1 MKKHTWYYNQIVTET
16 DMNEEATWI
25 QDAEKNLARDIAE
38 YGAFSG
44 LNVSPTGPAT
54 TSVVVSSGVARDR
67 NSGSRM
73 ELQLAQNVACDQD
86 EFGNPTYTDLLPGE
100 GRWCS
105 IYVRPKV
112 VDSDLRTDGHG
123 FPVWFTQTESLE
135 FFLHVGIKGPIADK
149 AILARPG
156 LLTTAVMLSD
166 IWFEA
171 GSTAID
177 LADLDVSRREDY
189 YRATVAGVDVVAG
202 SPKVALQQL
211 GAVVSGSVADLA
223 DPDLPTGANDGAHQ
237 VGLGGHAT
245 ENEWQWEGA
254 RQLDATGDNV
264 HEVVQKIVSDLGRME
279 TQGVPGS
286 RLVSAGGVTE
296 TWADAS
302 TVDAGVYDDS
312 VGGYL
317 AGIVK
322 DLAGVEGGLKIGG
335 DSSVGSPYSLSA
347 ISLQGHDEELLVSLN
362 DHVNTS
368 GHPVDAISHPA
379 TTSTFADARVLAANQ
394 GNNRWNE
401 LVLILGE
408 KPVGAGTAGDQAIGC
423 GPASA
428 VRPFPSPVAET
439 LSVAG
444 NQTLNMRSA
453 RLLYEIL
460 GRMRYNGDDR
470 LTGTFQP
477 ENDLGASLGGA
488 LKRFQDV
495 YAQTL
500 RGSTLGVVAT
510 GALTSESTGAATPN
524 TVKAEQDVILSA
536 NFSDVTGGVIR
547 ARLGNVEQMRL
558 TKTDLLPLGTAKSV
572 GSAANRWSQG
582 FFTTGIDVGTPGQRS
597 RYLNACGRFINNPAS
612 AQPLYA
618 ANGEYLY
625 NGAGATFEVYA
636 ALDFLR
642 PGDLIDAISADWTP
656 AGAVT
661 NVEMYLVRQ
670 PYDGVGGPN
679 TVDNMTGGILARHS
693 KTMTPGHTVADG
705 YNYYLRFWANNVAN
719 QRLYGVRVRYRSYKW
734 PI

>member
-54 TSVVVSSGVARDR
+54 TSVVVSAGVARDR

-211 GAVVSGSVADLA
+211 GAVVSGSVANLA

-322 DLAGVEGGLKIGG
+322 DLAGVEGGLKVGG

-368 GHPVDAISHPA
+368 GHPVNAISHPA
-379 TTSTFADARVLAANQ
+379 TTSTFADARVLSANQ

-408 KPVGAGTAGDQAIGC
+408 KPVGAGTAGDQALGC
-423 GPASA
+423 GPASGT
-428 VRPFPSPVAET
+428 RPFPSPVAET
-439 LSVAG
+439 LTFAG
-444 NQTLNMRSA
+444 NVTLAA
-453 RLLYEIL
+453 RQSRIAYEIL

-470 LTGTFQP
+470 LTGTFTP
-477 ENDLGASLGGA
+477 ENDLGATFGSILRRLA
-488 LKRFQDV
+488 DV
-495 YAQTL
+495 YVQQV
-500 RGSTLGVVAT
+500 RGTTVGVVGT
-510 GALTSESTGAATPN
+510 GQTRLESTGAATPAQ
-524 TVKAEQDVILSA
+524 VKAEQDVILDA
-536 NFSDVTGGVIR
+536 NFSGLTGGVIR
-547 ARLGNVEQMRL
+547 LRLANVEQMRL
-558 TKTDLLPLGTAKSV
+558 TNTSLLPKGAAKSLGDSTDRFDQAYV
-572 GSAANRWSQG
+572 QWGMDVSAPGVRTREVQACGGFNNNSAA
-582 FFTTGIDVGTPGQRS
+582 
-597 RYLNACGRFINNPAS
+597 
-612 AQPLYA
+612 AQPLYFTD
-618 ANGEYLY
+618 GSYMY
-625 NGAGATFEVYA
+625 NGAAAAYDVYA
-636 ALDFLR
+636 PLDFLK
-642 PGDLIDAISADWTP
+642 PGDVLQAVRIEWWPTAIGNMDATIFRQQVGAGGPSGLDTISPVLAGRHS
-656 AGAVT
+656 AGA
-661 NVEMYLVRQ
+661 
-670 PYDGVGGPN
+670 
-679 TVDNMTGGILARHS
+679 ILA
-693 KTMTPGHTVADG
+693 HTVQAG
-705 YNYYLRFWANNVAN
+705 WRYYVRVFGAAVAN
-719 QRLYGVRVRYRSYKW
+719 QRLYGMAVDYYQYRW

>member
-16 DMNEEATWI
+16 EMNEEATWA

-38 YGAFSG
+38 YGVFSG

-54 TSVVVSSGVARDR
+54 TSVVVAAGVGRDR

-135 FFLHVGIKGPIADK
+135 FFLHVGIKGAVAFK
-149 AILARPG
+149 ATLARPG

-171 GSTAID
+171 GATAID
-177 LADLDVSRREDY
+177 LADLDVTRREDY
-189 YRATVAGVDVVAG
+189 YRADVSGVSIVAG
-202 SPKVALQQL
+202 SPKAGLQQL
-211 GAVVSGSVADLA
+211 GAIVATIPVNLA
-223 DPDLPTGANDGAHQ
+223 DADLPTGANDGAHQ
-237 VGLGGHAT
+237 IGLGGHAT

-254 RQLDATGDNV
+254 RQLDAAGDDV
-264 HEVVQKIVSDLGRME
+264 HEVVQKIVSDLGRLE

-296 TWADAS
+296 TWANGD

-322 DLAGVEGGLKIGG
+322 DLAGVEGGLRVGG
-335 DSSVGSPYSLSA
+335 DSSVGAPYSLTA
-347 ISLQGHDEELLVSLN
+347 VSLQGHDEELLVGLN

-368 GHPVDAISHPA
+368 GHPVDAISHPV

-394 GNNRWNE
+394 GINRWNE
-401 LVLILGE
+401 LVNILGE
-408 KPVGAGTAGDQAIGC
+408 KPVGAGTSGDQAIGC
-423 GPASA
+423 CPAQA

-444 NQTLNMRSA
+444 NQTLNQRSA

-477 ENDLGASLGGA
+477 ENDLGANLGA
-488 LKRFQDV
+488 LLKRFQNAYV
-495 YAQTL
+495 ETV
-500 RGSTLGVVAT
+500 RGGTLGVVGSGQT
-510 GALTSESTGAATPN
+510 RLESTGAATPAQ
-524 TVKAEQDVILSA
+524 VKAEQDVILDA
-536 NFSDVTGGVIR
+536 NFSDLTGGVIR

-558 TKTDLLPLGTAKSV
+558 SKIALLPKGSGKFV
-572 GSAANRWSQG
+572 GDAVDRWGQG
-582 FFTTGIDVGTPGQRS
+582 YFQTKVDFSTPTIRVQ
-597 RYLNACGRFINNPAS
+597 YLNAIGSFINNPAS

-618 ANGEYLY
+618 LNGEYLY
-625 NGAGATFEVYA
+625 NGAAVAYEVYA
-636 ALDFLR
+636 RLDFLK
-642 PGDLIDAISADWTP
+642 PGDLLQAVRCDWMPTALGNMDA
-656 AGAVT
+656 
-661 NVEMYLVRQ
+661 NVFRQ
-670 PYDGVGGPN
+670 PWTAGPVGSLATINP
-679 TVDNMTGGILARHS
+679 VLVARHS
-693 KTMTPGHTVADG
+693 AGAILAHTVEDG
-705 YNYYLRFWANNVAN
+705 YYYYVRVYGAGVAN
-719 QRLYGVRVRYRSYKW
+719 QRLYGMRVEYYVYTL
-734 PI
+734 PV